1 MAGKFRIVFA
11 AAIAAVAAGCGLF
24 WNDPYVTVTENP
36 LNWVEIGFYN
46 ATKEPVRRT
55 RIMIKGDGFVEVRT
69 GTSRLVSDPFANAP
83 SDDTWD
89 DYDVSTIRTD
99 PAHIKSLFQ
108 ELVNNDLFDKDK
120 WNKKTD
126 KPSPGMV
133 LVVRAAINGKM
144 YSEPVNQ
151 FEDDPAL
158 AELLYNIVLEFR
170 QSAFGLR
177 RSM

>member
-1 MAGKFRIVFA
+1 
-11 AAIAAVAAGCGLF
+11 
-24 WNDPYVTVTENP
+24 
-36 LNWVEIGFYN
+36 
-46 ATKEPVRRT
+46 
-55 RIMIKGDGFVEVRT
+55 
-69 GTSRLVSDPFANAP
+69 
-83 SDDTWD
+83 
-89 DYDVSTIRTD
+89 
-99 PAHIKSLFQ
+99 
-108 ELVNNDLFDKDK
+108 
-120 WNKKTD
+120 
-126 KPSPGMV
+126 MV